1 MRRED
6 QILRRCY
13 TPRATDAEH
22 RFGQLAAREGAQ
34 LDAAIRGGSD
44 AGGARLVN
52 NKEGGVIVHCG
63 FLIAFLLFSLL
74 NSPVAAQEK
83 PKIFLG
89 ASSKT
94 LGYSP
99 LWVGT
104 KKGFFDQQ
112 GLDVQ
117 LVLLRGMPMTV
128 QALSAGSLHIGSGGA
143 EPYIDASERGLDFIL
158 TGGVINGTA
167 QFIIAAKG
175 IKTYEDL
182 RGATFGTASLTGGTI
197 TVLREAL
204 KLKGLEYPR
213 DYKLLIIAGGSATNL
228 AALQSGQIGATTVA
242 VPLNF
247 AAEEA
252 GFNII
257 GKLSDG
263 VPYFQ
268 TNVIAMRRS
277 WAEKNRPVAVRFMR
291 AMVQSLRWLHEN
303 RDAAVEFL
311 SKEMQLKPAHA
322 RKGWEFYTQ
331 NRFWPPDGE
340 VTMEGLKYNIRIYAD
355 QTGAKGPLPE
365 PGKYVDQ
372 SYLSEALKDLDKR

>member
-1 MRRED
+1 
-6 QILRRCY
+6 
-13 TPRATDAEH
+13 
-22 RFGQLAAREGAQ
+22 
-34 LDAAIRGGSD
+34 
-44 AGGARLVN
+44 
-52 NKEGGVIVHCG
+52 
-63 FLIAFLLFSLL
+63 
-74 NSPVAAQEK
+74 
-83 PKIFLG
+83 
-89 ASSKT
+89 
-94 LGYSP
+94 
-99 LWVGT
+99 
-104 KKGFFDQQ
+104 
-112 GLDVQ
+112 
-117 LVLLRGMPMTV
+117 MPMTV
-128 QALSAGSLHIGSGGA
+128 QALSAGSLHVGSGGA

-167 QFIIAAKG
+167 QFIIAGKG

-204 KLKGLEYPR
+204 KLRGLEYPR

-268 TNVIAMRRS
+268 TNVIAMRKS

-291 AMVQSLRWLHEN
+291 AMVQSLRWLHDN
-303 RDAAVEFL
+303 REAAVEFL
-311 SKEMQLKPAHA
+311 AKEMQLKPAHA

-340 VTMEGLKYNIRIYAD
+340 VTMEGLKYNIRIYAE

-372 SYLSEALKDLDKR
+372 SYLNDALKELGKR

>member
-1 MRRED
+1 MV
-6 QILRRCY
+6 IHLRI
-13 TPRATDAEH
+13 A
-22 RFGQLAAREGAQ
+22 L
-34 LDAAIRGGSD
+34 
-44 AGGARLVN
+44 
-52 NKEGGVIVHCG
+52 
-63 FLIAFLLFSLL
+63 AFLALALALPSA
-74 NSPVAAQEK
+74 VAQEK

-104 KKGFFDQQ
+104 RKGFFEKQ

-167 QFIIAAKG
+167 QFIVAAKG

-182 RGATFGTASLTGGTI
+182 RGVTFGTASLTGGTI

-204 KLKGLEYPR
+204 KVKGLEYPR
-213 DYKLLIIAGGSATNL
+213 DYKLLVIAGGSATNL
-228 AALQSGQIGATTVA
+228 AALQSGQINATTVA
-242 VPLNF
+242 VPLNY

-268 TNVIAMRRS
+268 TNVIATRRS
-277 WAEKNRPVAVRFMR
+277 WAEKNRPVMVRFMR
-291 AMVQSLRWLHEN
+291 GMVESLRWLHEN
-303 RDAAVEFL
+303 REAAVDFL
-311 SKEMQLKPAHA
+311 TKEMQLKPVHA

-331 NRFWPPDGE
+331 NRFWPPGGE
-340 VTMEGLKYNIRIYAD
+340 VTMEGLKYNIRIYAE

-365 PGKYVDQ
+365 PDKFVDQ
-372 SYLSEALKDLDKR
+372 SYLNEALKQIDKR

>member
-1 MRRED
+1 MTVD
-6 QILRRCY
+6 SMFS
-13 TPRATDAEH
+13 
-22 RFGQLAAREGAQ
+22 RF
-34 LDAAIRGGSD
+34 
-44 AGGARLVN
+44 
-52 NKEGGVIVHCG
+52 G
-63 FLIAFLLFSLL
+63 FLIAFLASLLFS
-74 NSPVAAQEK
+74 SSVSSQEK

-104 KKGFFDQQ
+104 KKGFFEQQ

-167 QFIIAAKG
+167 QFIVAAKN

-228 AALQSGQIGATTVA
+228 AALQSGQINATTVA
-242 VPLNF
+242 VPLNYV
-247 AAEEA
+247 AEEA
-252 GFNII
+252 GFTIV

-268 TNVIAMRRS
+268 TNAIATRRS
-277 WAEKNRPVAVRFMR
+277 WAEKNRPVMVRFMR
-291 AMVQSLRWLHEN
+291 AMVQSLRWLHDNKE
-303 RDAAVEFL
+303 AAIDFL
-311 SKEMQLKPAHA
+311 AKEMQLKPVHA
-322 RKGWEFYTQ
+322 RRGWEFYTQ

-340 VTMEGLKYNIRIYAD
+340 VTLEGLRYNIRIYAD
-355 QTGAKGPLPE
+355 QTGVKGPLPE
-365 PGKYVDQ
+365 PAKYVDQ
-372 SYLSEALKDLDKR
+372 SYLNEALAGLGER

>member
-1 MRRED
+1 M
-6 QILRRCY
+6 LVY
-13 TPRATDAEH
+13 
-22 RFGQLAAREGAQ
+22 FGC
-34 LDAAIRGGSD
+34 
-44 AGGARLVN
+44 V
-52 NKEGGVIVHCG
+52 
-63 FLIAFLLFSLL
+63 IAFLGSLL
-74 NSPVAAQEK
+74 VGSPVAAQDR

-104 KKGFFDQQ
+104 KKGFFEQQ

-128 QALSAGSLHIGSGGA
+128 QALSAGSLHVGSGGA

-167 QFIIAAKG
+167 QSIIAAKH

-213 DYKLLIIAGGSATNL
+213 DYKLLVIAGGSATNL
-228 AALQSGQIGATTVA
+228 AALQSGQISATTVA

-252 GFNII
+252 GFNIV

-263 VPYFQ
+263 VPHFQ
-268 TNVIAMRRS
+268 TNVIAMRKG

-291 AMVQSLRWLHEN
+291 AMVQSLRWLHDN

-311 SKEMQLKPAHA
+311 AREMQLKPAHA

-340 VTMEGLKYNIRIYAD
+340 VTMEGLKYNIRIYAE

-372 SYLSEALKDLDKR
+372 SYLNDALKELGKR

>member
-1 MRRED
+1 MV
-6 QILRRCY
+6 C
-13 TPRATDAEH
+13 
-22 RFGQLAAREGAQ
+22 RFRIVLA
-34 LDAAIRGGSD
+34 L
-44 AGGARLVN
+44 LVW
-52 NKEGGVIVHCG
+52 
-63 FLIAFLLFSLL
+63 AFAPPS
-74 NSPVAAQEK
+74 AMAQEK

-99 LWVGT
+99 LWVGA
-104 KKGFFDQQ
+104 KKGFFEKQ

-167 QFIIAAKG
+167 QVIVAAKS

-204 KLKGLEYPR
+204 KVKGLEYPR
-213 DYKLLIIAGGSATNL
+213 DYKLLVIAGGSATNL
-228 AALQSGQIGATTVA
+228 AALQSGQINATTVA
-242 VPLNF
+242 VPLNY

-252 GFNII
+252 GFNVI

-268 TNVIAMRRS
+268 TNVIATRRS
-277 WAEKNRPVAVRFMR
+277 WAEKNRPVMVR
-291 AMVQSLRWLHEN
+291 SCGRW
-303 RDAAVEFL
+303 
-311 SKEMQLKPAHA
+311 
-322 RKGWEFYTQ
+322 
-331 NRFWPPDGE
+331 
-340 VTMEGLKYNIRIYAD
+340 
-355 QTGAKGPLPE
+355 
-365 PGKYVDQ
+365 
-372 SYLSEALKDLDKR
+372 

>member
-1 MRRED
+1 
-6 QILRRCY
+6 
-13 TPRATDAEH
+13 
-22 RFGQLAAREGAQ
+22 
-34 LDAAIRGGSD
+34 
-44 AGGARLVN
+44 
-52 NKEGGVIVHCG
+52 
-63 FLIAFLLFSLL
+63 
-74 NSPVAAQEK
+74 
-83 PKIFLG
+83 
-89 ASSKT
+89 
-94 LGYSP
+94 
-99 LWVGT
+99 
-104 KKGFFDQQ
+104 
-112 GLDVQ
+112 LDVQ

-167 QFIIAAKG
+167 QFIIAARN

-228 AALQSGQIGATTVA
+228 AALQSGQISATTVA
-242 VPLNF
+242 VPLNY

-252 GFNII
+252 GFSII

-268 TNVIAMRRS
+268 TNVIATRRS
-277 WAEKNRPVAVRFMR
+277 WAEKNCPVMVRFMR
-291 AMVQSLRWLHEN
+291 GMVQSLRWLHEN
-303 RDAAVEFL
+303 REAAIDFL
-311 SKEMQLKPAHA
+311 AKEMQLKPVHA

-355 QTGAKGPLPE
+355 QTGFKGPLPE
-365 PGKYVDQ
+365 PAKYVDQ
-372 SYLSEALKDLDKR
+372 SYLNEALGKR

>member
-1 MRRED
+1 MFSCFACR
-6 QILRRCY
+6 
-13 TPRATDAEH
+13 
-22 RFGQLAAREGAQ
+22 
-34 LDAAIRGGSD
+34 
-44 AGGARLVN
+44 
-52 NKEGGVIVHCG
+52 
-63 FLIAFLLFSLL
+63 IAFLISLVL
-74 NSPVAAQEK
+74 TSSVAAQEK

-104 KKGFFDQQ
+104 KKGFFEQQ

-128 QALSAGSLHIGSGGA
+128 QALSAGSLQIGSGGA

-167 QFIIAAKG
+167 QFIIAAKN

-228 AALQSGQIGATTVA
+228 AALQSGQISATTVA
-242 VPLNF
+242 VPLNY

-252 GFNII
+252 GFSIV

-268 TNVIAMRRS
+268 TNVIATRRS
-277 WAEKNRPVAVRFMR
+277 WAEKNRPVMVRFMR
-291 AMVQSLRWLHEN
+291 GMVQSLRWLHEN
-303 RDAAVEFL
+303 REAAIDFL
-311 SKEMQLKPAHA
+311 AKEMQLKPVHA

-355 QTGAKGPLPE
+355 QTGVKGPVPE
-365 PGKYVDQ
+365 PAKYVDQ
-372 SYLSEALKDLDKR
+372 TYLNEALAGLGKR

>member
-1 MRRED
+1 M
-6 QILRRCY
+6 LS
-13 TPRATDAEH
+13 RAGFSIA
-22 RFGQLAAREGAQ
+22 
-34 LDAAIRGGSD
+34 S
-44 AGGARLVN
+44 LV
-52 NKEGGVIVHCG
+52 
-63 FLIAFLLFSLL
+63 FLLFS
-74 NSPVAAQEK
+74 SSITAQEK

-104 KKGFFDQQ
+104 KKGFFEQQ

-128 QALSAGSLHIGSGGA
+128 QALSAGSLHVGSGGA
-143 EPYIDASERGLDFIL
+143 EPYIDASERSLDFIL

-167 QFIIAAKG
+167 QFIIAAKN

-204 KLKGLEYPR
+204 RLKGLEYPR

-228 AALQSGQIGATTVA
+228 AALQSGQINATTVA
-242 VPLNF
+242 VPLNY

-252 GFNII
+252 GFNIV

-268 TNVIAMRRS
+268 TNVIATRRS
-277 WAEKNRPVAVRFMR
+277 WAEKNRPVMVRFMR
-291 AMVQSLRWLHEN
+291 AMAQSLRWLHEN
-303 RDAAVEFL
+303 REAAIDFL
-311 SKEMQLKPAHA
+311 AKEMQLKPIHA
-322 RKGWEFYTQ
+322 RRGWEFYTQ

-340 VTMEGLKYNIRIYAD
+340 VTMEGLKYNIRIYAE
-355 QTGAKGPLPE
+355 QTGVKGPLPE
-365 PGKYVDQ
+365 PAKYVDQ
-372 SYLSEALKDLDKR
+372 SYLNEALAGLGKR

>member
-1 MRRED
+1 M
-6 QILRRCY
+6 
-13 TPRATDAEH
+13 
-22 RFGQLAAREGAQ
+22 FV
-34 LDAAIRGGSD
+34 
-44 AGGARLVN
+44 RL
-52 NKEGGVIVHCG
+52 G
-63 FLIAFLLFSLL
+63 FLIAFLSSLCFAFS
-74 NSPVAAQEK
+74 VAAQDK
-83 PKIFLG
+83 PRLFLG

-104 KKGFFDQQ
+104 KKGFFEQQ

-143 EPYIDASERGLDFIL
+143 EPYIDAAERGLDFIL

-167 QFIIAAKG
+167 QSIIAAKH
-175 IKTYEDL
+175 IKTFEDL

-213 DYKLLIIAGGSATNL
+213 DYKLLVIAGGSATNL
-228 AALQSGQIGATTVA
+228 AALQSGQISATTVA

-277 WAEKNRPVAVRFMR
+277 WAEKNRPIAVRFMR
-291 AMVQSLRWLHEN
+291 AMAQSLRWLHDN

-340 VTMEGLKYNIRIYAD
+340 VTMEGLKYNIRIYAE
-355 QTGAKGPLPE
+355 QTGAKGALPE
-365 PGKYVDQ
+365 PGKYVDH
-372 SYLSEALKDLDKR
+372 SYLHEAVKELGKR

>member
-1 MRRED
+1 MFS
-6 QILRRCY
+6 
-13 TPRATDAEH
+13 
-22 RFGQLAAREGAQ
+22 RFGLII
-34 LDAAIRGGSD
+34 LF
-44 AGGARLVN
+44 LVP
-52 NKEGGVIVHCG
+52 
-63 FLIAFLLFSLL
+63 LLFSF
-74 NSPVAAQEK
+74 SVTAQEK

-99 LWVGT
+99 LWVGA
-104 KKGFFDQQ
+104 KKGFFEQQ

-143 EPYIDASERGLDFIL
+143 EPYIDASERGLDFVL

-167 QFIIAAKG
+167 QFIIAAKN
-175 IKTYEDL
+175 IKTYQDL

-204 KLKGLEYPR
+204 RLKGLEYPR

-228 AALQSGQIGATTVA
+228 AALQSGQISATTVA
-242 VPLNF
+242 VPLNY
-247 AAEEA
+247 AAEDA
-252 GFNII
+252 GFNIV

-263 VPYFQ
+263 VPHFQ
-268 TNVIAMRRS
+268 TNVVATRRS
-277 WAEKNRPVAVRFMR
+277 WAEKNRPVMVRFMR

-303 RDAAVEFL
+303 REAAIDFL
-311 SKEMQLKPAHA
+311 AKEMQLKPVHA

-355 QTGAKGPLPE
+355 QTGVTGPLPE

-372 SYLSEALKDLDKR
+372 SYLNEALTGIGRR

>member
-1 MRRED
+1 M
-6 QILRRCY
+6 
-13 TPRATDAEH
+13 
-22 RFGQLAAREGAQ
+22 FV
-34 LDAAIRGGSD
+34 
-44 AGGARLVN
+44 RL
-52 NKEGGVIVHCG
+52 G
-63 FLIAFLLFSLL
+63 FLIAFLSSLCFAFS
-74 NSPVAAQEK
+74 VAAQDK
-83 PKIFLG
+83 PKLFLG

-104 KKGFFDQQ
+104 KKGFFEQQ

-143 EPYIDASERGLDFIL
+143 EPYIDAAERGLDFIL

-167 QFIIAAKG
+167 QSIIAAKH
-175 IKTYEDL
+175 IKTFEDL

-213 DYKLLIIAGGSATNL
+213 DYKLLVIAGGSATNL
-228 AALQSGQIGATTVA
+228 AALQSGQISATTVA

-277 WAEKNRPVAVRFMR
+277 WAEKNRPIAVRFMR
-291 AMVQSLRWLHEN
+291 AMAQSLRWLHDN

-340 VTMEGLKYNIRIYAD
+340 VTMEGLKYNIRIYAE
-355 QTGAKGPLPE
+355 QTGAKGALPE
-365 PGKYVDQ
+365 PGKYVDH
-372 SYLSEALKDLDKR
+372 SYLHEGVKELGKR

>member
-1 MRRED
+1 MV
-6 QILRRCY
+6 IHLRI
-13 TPRATDAEH
+13 A
-22 RFGQLAAREGAQ
+22 LALLAW
-34 LDAAIRGGSD
+34 
-44 AGGARLVN
+44 
-52 NKEGGVIVHCG
+52 
-63 FLIAFLLFSLL
+63 AFALPS
-74 NSPVAAQEK
+74 AMAQEK

-99 LWVGT
+99 LWVGAR
-104 KKGFFDQQ
+104 KGFFEKQ

-167 QFIIAAKG
+167 QFIVAAKS

-204 KLKGLEYPR
+204 KVKGLEYPR
-213 DYKLLIIAGGSATNL
+213 DYKLLVIAGGSATNL
-228 AALQSGQIGATTVA
+228 AALQSGQINATTVA
-242 VPLNF
+242 VPLNY

-252 GFNII
+252 GFNVI

-268 TNVIAMRRS
+268 TNVIATRRS
-277 WAEKNRPVAVRFMR
+277 WAEKNRPVMVRFMR
-291 AMVQSLRWLHEN
+291 AMVESLRWLHEN
-303 RDAAVEFL
+303 REAAVDFL
-311 SKEMQLKPAHA
+311 AKEMQLKPVHA

-340 VTMEGLKYNIRIYAD
+340 VTMEGLKYNIRIYAE

-365 PGKYVDQ
+365 PGKFVDQ
-372 SYLSEALKDLDKR
+372 SYLNEALKQIDKR

>member
-1 MRRED
+1 M
-6 QILRRCY
+6 LV
-13 TPRATDAEH
+13 
-22 RFGQLAAREGAQ
+22 RFAVLTTC
-34 LDAAIRGGSD
+34 L
-44 AGGARLVN
+44 L
-52 NKEGGVIVHCG
+52 
-63 FLIAFLLFSLL
+63 LLFAVS
-74 NSPVAAQEK
+74 AGAQEK

-104 KKGFFDQQ
+104 KKGFFEQQ
-112 GLDVQ
+112 DLDVQ

-167 QFIIAAKG
+167 QSIIAAKH

-213 DYKLLIIAGGSATNL
+213 DYKLLVIAGGSATNL
-228 AALQSGQIGATTVA
+228 AALQSGQISATTVA

-247 AAEEA
+247 AAEDA

-257 GKLSDG
+257 GKLSDA

-277 WAEKNRPVAVRFMR
+277 WAEKNRPTAVRFMR
-291 AMVQSLRWLHEN
+291 AMLQSLRWLHDN

-311 SKEMQLKPAHA
+311 SKEMQLKPIHA

-331 NRFWPPDGE
+331 HRFWPPDGE
-340 VTMEGLKYNIRIYAD
+340 ATMEGLKYNIRIYAE
-355 QTGAKGPLPE
+355 QTGVKGPLPE
-365 PGKYVDQ
+365 PGKYVDH
-372 SYLSEALKDLDKR
+372 SYLHEAAKELVKR

>member
-1 MRRED
+1 MSSW
-6 QILRRCY
+6 
-13 TPRATDAEH
+13 
-22 RFGQLAAREGAQ
+22 F
-34 LDAAIRGGSD
+34 
-44 AGGARLVN
+44 
-52 NKEGGVIVHCG
+52 G
-63 FLIAFLLFSLL
+63 FLIAFLVSLL
-74 NSPVAAQEK
+74 LSSSVAAQEK

-104 KKGFFDQQ
+104 KKGFFEQQ

-167 QFIIAAKG
+167 QFIIAAKN

-228 AALQSGQIGATTVA
+228 AALQSGQISATTVA
-242 VPLNF
+242 VPLNY

-252 GFNII
+252 GFSIV

-268 TNVIAMRRS
+268 TNVIATRRS
-277 WAEKNRPVAVRFMR
+277 WAEKNRPVMVRFMR

-303 RDAAVEFL
+303 REAAVDFL
-311 SKEMQLKPAHA
+311 AKEMQLKPAHA

-355 QTGAKGPLPE
+355 QTGVKGPLPE
-365 PGKYVDQ
+365 PEKYVDQ
-372 SYLSEALKDLDKR
+372 SFLNEALAGLSKR

>member
-1 MRRED
+1 M
-6 QILRRCY
+6 
-13 TPRATDAEH
+13 T
-22 RFGQLAAREGAQ
+22 EG
-34 LDAAIRGGSD
+34 SMFS
-44 AGGARLVN
+44 RL
-52 NKEGGVIVHCG
+52 G
-63 FLIAFLLFSLL
+63 FLIAFFASLLFSP
-74 NSPVAAQEK
+74 STTAQEK

-104 KKGFFDQQ
+104 KKGFFEQQ

-128 QALSAGSLHIGSGGA
+128 QALSAGSLHVGSGGA

-167 QFIIAAKG
+167 QFIIAAKN

-228 AALQSGQIGATTVA
+228 AALQSGQISATTVV
-242 VPLNF
+242 VPLNY

-263 VPYFQ
+263 VPFFQ
-268 TNVIAMRRS
+268 TNVLATRRS
-277 WAEKNRPVAVRFMR
+277 WAEKNRPVLVRFMR
-291 AMVQSLRWLHEN
+291 AMVESLRWLHEN
-303 RDAAVEFL
+303 REAAIDFL
-311 SKEMQLKPAHA
+311 AKEMQLKP
-322 RKGWEFYTQ
+322 
-331 NRFWPPDGE
+331 
-340 VTMEGLKYNIRIYAD
+340 
-355 QTGAKGPLPE
+355 
-365 PGKYVDQ
+365 
-372 SYLSEALKDLDKR
+372 